1 MYMEQKKTLWII
13 AAAGAFLL
21 VVLAAAGI
29 MYSPSKNQAQAIR
42 TSVVYTN
49 DGPVSNGNGWVS
61 QQNKNENFTDVV
73 PPAEK
78 KDLYVFTDN
87 ATVYEL
93 AGKNQELPAD
103 NQKANGFVADSN
115 NSSTIDLNLLKQE
128 LVSDKTPPQQ
138 PQQNI
143 NITVNLPADKD
154 KTENKVSDV
163 SSSTVSKK
171 SETDAKSESLD
182 YYVAKND
189 SKQTSSSVQP
199 APAPAK
205 KAEAPKPAQKTNV
218 TAKPAET
225 PKAPV
230 VTQYWVQVASYSNK
244 KGAESAR
251 AVLDAN
257 RIPAD
262 IFTYVDAKEKMFF
275 RVRVGPYTTKSEAE
289 YWRTK
294 INKIDEFSK
303 AESYITSTQS

>member
-1 MYMEQKKTLWII
+1 MEQKKTLWII

-128 LVSDKTPPQQ
+128 LVSDKIPPQQ

-189 SKQTSSSVQP
+189 SKQTSSSVQH

-205 KAEAPKPAQKTNV
+205 KAEAPKPSQKTNV